1 MTLFYFQRKLLSF
14 PVQIRSAHTMSSQA
28 SWNSLTGILTFL
40 FEGSLSAIAVAIL
53 FTFGVPVLLH
63 IIFFRSVA
71 SPPSSNFLLLGP
83 NGAGKT
89 AFTTLVSFPFSPPK
103 PISGKKIANTTQ
115 LEAKSSPASKKSH
128 STHTSQTSTLVS
140 VSLPPTVP
148 TASNRFRSV
157 NDPSLKEASKNP
169 IRYRIKDTPGHGK
182 LRVSQGISELQK
194 MSQSKDAKVKL
205 RGVLFMVDT
214 AALVD
219 EATLRDTAEYL
230 HDVLLVLQ
238 QRSLGKGKSSTK
250 RDAEI
255 PVLIA
260 GNKQDLFTALP
271 PGSVREKLE
280 TEIDRIRK
288 SKTKGLMDA
297 SADSGEGDEEDEVL
311 GDDDAKGVFTFK
323 LLEQVGIKVD
333 VVGGAVKGDA
343 EEEIG
348 SGVRRWEEWIGMCL

>member
-1 MTLFYFQRKLLSF
+1 
-14 PVQIRSAHTMSSQA
+14 MSTQA
-28 SWNSLTGILTFL
+28 NWTSLTGILTFL

-53 FTFGVPVLLH
+53 ITFGVPVLLH
-63 IIFFRSVA
+63 IVFFRSVA

-83 NGAGKT
+83 SGAGKT
-89 AFTTLVSFPFSPPK
+89 AFTTL
-103 PISGKKIANTTQ
+103 
-115 LEAKSSPASKKSH
+115 LEAKSTPASKKSQT
-128 STHTSQTSTLVS
+128 THTSQTSTLIS
-140 VSLPPTVP
+140 VTLPPSVP
-148 TASNRFRSV
+148 TGSNRYRSI
-157 NDPSLKEASKNP
+157 NDPSLKEATRNP
-169 IRYRIKDTPGHGK
+169 VRYRLKDTPGHGK
-182 LRVSQGISELQK
+182 LRQTQGIAELVS
-194 MSQSKDAKVKL
+194 MSTSKDLKTKI
-205 RGVLFMVDT
+205 RGLLFMVDT

-219 EATLRDTAEYL
+219 EATLRDTASYL

-238 QRSLGKGKSSTK
+238 QRALGKGKSSTK

-271 PGSVREKLE
+271 AGSVREKLE
-280 TEIDRIRK
+280 GEIERIRK
-288 SKTKGLMDA
+288 SKSTGLMDA
-297 SADSGEGDEEDEVL
+297 GGGGGEEEEEEVL
-311 GDDDAKGVFTFK
+311 GDDDGKGVFSFK

>member
-1 MTLFYFQRKLLSF
+1 
-14 PVQIRSAHTMSSQA
+14 MSSQA
-28 SWNSLTGILTFL
+28 SWNSFTGILTFL

-53 FTFGVPVLLH
+53 ITFGVPVLLH
-63 IIFFRSVA
+63 IIFFRSVV

-83 NGAGKT
+83 SGAGKT
-89 AFTTLVSFPFSPPK
+89 AFTTL
-103 PISGKKIANTTQ
+103 
-115 LEAKSSPASKKSH
+115 LEAKSSPASKTSH

-157 NDPSLKEASKNP
+157 NDPSLKEAARNP
-169 IRYRIKDTPGHGK
+169 IRYRLRDTPGHGK
-182 LRVSQGISELQK
+182 LRVSQGLSELQS
-194 MSQSKDAKVKL
+194 MSQSKDVKMKL

-219 EATLRDTAEYL
+219 ETTLRDAATYL

-238 QRSLGKGKSSTK
+238 KRALGKGKSSTK
-250 RDAEI
+250 RDTEI
-255 PVLIA
+255 PVLVA

-280 TEIDRIRK
+280 AEIDRIRK

-297 SADSGEGDEEDEVL
+297 SMDSEVDGEEEVL
-311 GDDDAKGVFTFK
+311 GDDDAQGVFSFK
-323 LLEQVGIKVD
+323 LLEEVGIKVD
-333 VVGGAVKGDA
+333 VIGGAVKGDQ